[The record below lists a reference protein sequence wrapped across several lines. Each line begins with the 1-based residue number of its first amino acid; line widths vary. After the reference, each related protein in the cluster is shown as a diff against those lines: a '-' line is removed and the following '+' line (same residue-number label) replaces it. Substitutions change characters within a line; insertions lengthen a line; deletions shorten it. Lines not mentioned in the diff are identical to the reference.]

1 MWSSPLDS
9 WFLSSLYET
18 LNGSYFESISPS
30 WQGLINQNRGWV
42 NSSVHNTDTVK
53 QYYSQESTEYQYD
66 YGPKIG
72 LMYVSDCGYAAD
84 PSYWTTTMSQY
95 SYTCASNWMYCG
107 EYEWTMVQDSSTAG
121 AFYADLFDS
130 NNGSKIQTYAVRPV
144 FYLKSDVIYVSG
156 SGTQT
161 DPYRIAWMVCFK
173 ALKFK
178 NTTNK
183 ILIISD
189 ITKL

>member
-9 WFLSSLYET
+9 WLLSSLYET

-72 LMYVSDCGYAAD
+72 LMYVSDYGYAAD
-84 PSYWTTTMSQY
+84 PSYWTTAMSQY
-95 SYTCASNWMYCG
+95 GYTRASNWMYCG

-161 DPYRIAWMVCFK
+161 DPYRIA
-173 ALKFK
+173 
-178 NTTNK
+178 
-183 ILIISD
+183 
-189 ITKL
+189 

>member
-72 LMYVSDCGYAAD
+72 LMYVSDYGYAAS
-84 PSYWTTTMSQY
+84 PE
-95 SYTCASNWMYCG
+95 NWSTELGGYNSDTNRNNNWLFMG
-107 EYEWTMVQDSSTAG
+107 LYEWTIIRCSENWYSAYIISDNGLITNYGINSN
-121 AFYADLFDS
+121 DL
-130 NNGSKIQTYAVRPV
+130 AVRPT
-144 FYLKSDVIYVSG
+144 FYLESSIELSGG

-161 DPYRIAWMVCFK
+161 DPYRIA
-173 ALKFK
+173 
-178 NTTNK
+178 
-183 ILIISD
+183 
-189 ITKL
+189 